1 MAKEI
6 RNLTLASIHNEPYAA
21 CDICRRGH
29 PTHEC
34 QATMEEVNVVGNYNF
49 NAMGLKHPSFHGV
62 HLGLQQMHGNKITPD
77 FSRGHSFSL
86 NSQFRLGYKI

>member
-1 MAKEI
+1 VQVQLDAMAKEI
-6 RNLTLASIHNEPYAA
+6 RNLTLTSIHNEPHAA

-49 NAMGLKHPSFHGV
+49 NAMGQKH
-62 HLGLQQMHGNKITPD
+62 PD
-77 FSRGHSFSL
+77 FSWSSPGDTANAWQEK
-86 NSQFRLGYKI
+86 NSRFLERPQF